1 MASNTRTDGEYE
13 LSHDKSIRARAK
25 FEGTSIGAVVGKLK
39 AFPQKLA
46 PLRTIVGES
55 FVARERINYVPNTKV
70 SNAERILLLQ
80 QASISVEE
88 YPGLPPTMQDDIR
101 SAALDVVSDELVRAR
116 RARHTGNVL
125 SYVTELERNPRYRKL
140 DVQAVHVP
148 F

>member
-1 MASNTRTDGEYE
+1 MAINTRAVGEYE

-25 FEGTSIGAVVGKLK
+25 FEGTSIGAVVDKLK
-39 AFPQKLA
+39 ASPEKVAPFP
-46 PLRTIVGES
+46 TIVGES
-55 FVARERINYVPNTKV
+55 FIARERIQCVPNTKV
-70 SNAERILLLQ
+70 SNAERILLLE

-88 YPGLPPTMQDDIR
+88 HPGIPPTMHDAIR
-101 SAALDVVSDELVRAR
+101 SASLDVVNDELERAR

-140 DVQAVHVP
+140 DVRAVQVP